1 MCETWNVLV
10 SCFSVERVV
19 HGARC
24 RALHCSGDWSGM
36 WRWDAARLKEY
47 THTHTHQHK
56 HQHPARFTLTDYG
69 RRSHRRSSTLSGFLT
84 VSVHH
89 LIALFS
95 MCDAFACL
103 LLAARWFFFFLPHFT
118 RPRYSFTRRVKLR
131 NAPRLFIKQAI
142 RVQLRVVECWV
153 FPSLRQGALLVE
165 VESRL
170 FLTCWMLSAVL
181 ITLADQRWGVCSL
194 VDNVVLQRRR

>member
-47 THTHTHQHK
+47 THTHT
-56 HQHPARFTLTDYG
+56 PAQAPASSKVHVNGLRSEITPTFIHTLRFPHGKRPSFDRTVFHVWCFCVFAS
-69 RRSHRRSSTLSGFLT
+69 RSPM
-84 VSVHH
+84 
-89 LIALFS
+89 I
-95 MCDAFACL
+95 
-103 LLAARWFFFFLPHFT
+103 FFFLPHFT